1 MYQIFISYR
10 RSDSES
16 FSGRLRDRLV
26 AEFGRRS
33 VFMDT
38 STIPGGA
45 KFGDSKFIVNCPPVQ
60 RLN

>member
-1 MYQIFISYR
+1 MTRIFISYR

-16 FSGRLRDRLV
+16 FSGRLRDRLH

-38 STIPGGA
+38 STISGGEKFDEAIAQSLATA
-45 KFGDSKFIVNCPPVQ
+45 KSSS
-60 RLN
+60 R